1 MVRTVTRPPRF
12 KEKENRLHYLMESHK
27 VLERPMGL
35 GLVLRPFLENAF
47 CHTIQLVID
56 VSLSDAATLILF

>member
-12 KEKENRLHYLMESHK
+12 KEKENRLQYLESHM

-47 CHTIQLVID
+47 CCTIQLVID